1 MHVDGCICTM
11 PSRINI
17 GGQRSMKLNNIV
29 STRII
34 VTVCITVFCVLAGYL
49 WWIDAMRPVDKNDV
63 TPIMFVVPRG
73 QGSKEISKRLAIA
86 GLVRSQIGFYL
97 LVRFFGTDGQ
107 IQSGDFR
114 LNKSMDAKTIASEL
128 THGMV
133 DVWITTLEGWRDEEI
148 AMVLSKDLNLP
159 EKEFLQM
166 AQEGY
171 MFPDTYLIPKDAT
184 AGAIVS
190 MFIDNFNKKV
200 TPEMLGAL
208 KNEGITKDELVAIAS
223 LVEREGRTSTDRPII
238 AGILLNRFR
247 RNWPLQVDATLQYA
261 LGYQQL
267 EKTWWKK
274 ELTDEDKKINSPY
287 NTYLNPGLPPAP
299 IANPGLEAIKAVIY
313 PQVTDYMFY
322 LHDTA
327 GVAHYAKTIEEH
339 LENTRAYL
347 Q

>member
-1 MHVDGCICTM
+1 
-11 PSRINI
+11 
-17 GGQRSMKLNNIV
+17 MKLNNIV
-29 STRII
+29 GTRII
-34 VTVCITVFCVLAGYL
+34 VTVIIIVFSVLGGYF
-49 WWIDAMRPVDKNDV
+49 WWIDAMRSVDKNNT
-63 TPIMFVVPRG
+63 TPIMFMVPRG
-73 QGSKEISKRLAIA
+73 QGSKEISKRLAVA

-107 IQSGDFR
+107 IQAGDFR

-128 THGMV
+128 THGML
-133 DVWITTLEGWRDEEI
+133 DVWVTTLEGWRDEEI
-148 AMVLSKDLNLP
+148 AMELSKDLNIP
-159 EKEFLQM
+159 EKEFLQE

-184 AGAIVS
+184 TGVVVS
-190 MFIDNFNKKV
+190 MFRANFNKKV
-200 TPEMLGAL
+200 TPEMLNAL
-208 KNEGITKDELVAIAS
+208 TKEGMTKDELVTIAS

-238 AGILLNRFR
+238 AGIFLNRLR

-261 LGYQQL
+261 LGYQQR

-274 ELTDEDKKINSPY
+274 ELTDEDKKFDSPY
-287 NTYLNPGLPPAP
+287 NTYLNSGLPPTP
-299 IANPGLEAIKAVIY
+299 IANPGLEAINAVIY

-322 LHDTA
+322 LHDKT

-339 LENTRAYL
+339 LKNIRAYL

>member
-1 MHVDGCICTM
+1 
-11 PSRINI
+11 
-17 GGQRSMKLNNIV
+17 MKLNNIIG
-29 STRII
+29 TRII
-34 VTVCITVFCVLAGYL
+34 VTVCIIVLFLLGGYL
-49 WWIDAMRPVDKNDV
+49 WWTDAMGSVDKNDT

-73 QGSKEISKRLAIA
+73 QGSKEISKRLAMT

-107 IQSGDFR
+107 IQAGDFR

-133 DVWITTLEGWRDEEI
+133 DVWVTTLEGWRVEEI

-166 AQEGY
+166 ALEGY

-200 TPEMLGAL
+200 TPEMLGVI
-208 KNEGITKDELVAIAS
+208 KKEGITKDELVTIAS

-238 AGILLNRFR
+238 AGILLNRLR
-247 RNWPLQVDATLQYA
+247 KNWPLQVDATLQYA
-261 LGYQQL
+261 IGYQQR
-267 EKTWWKK
+267 EKIWWKK
-274 ELTDEDKKINSPY
+274 ELTDEDKKIDSPY
-287 NTYLNPGLPPAP
+287 NTYLSPGLPPAP
-299 IANPGLEAIKAVIY
+299 IANPGLEAINAVIY
-313 PQVTDYMFY
+313 SPVTDYMFY
-322 LHDTA
+322 LHDKT
-327 GVAHYAKTIEEH
+327 GVAHYARTIEEH
-339 LENTRAYL
+339 LENIRAYL